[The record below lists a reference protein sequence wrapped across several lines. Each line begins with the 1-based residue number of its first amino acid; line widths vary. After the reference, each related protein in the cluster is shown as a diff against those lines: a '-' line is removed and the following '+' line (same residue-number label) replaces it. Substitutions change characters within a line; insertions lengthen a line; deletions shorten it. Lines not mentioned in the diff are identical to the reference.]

1 MTPSPTAQG
10 LDEDLLHAL
19 VRIGELSRISPSIF
33 YLPEQ
38 VEELLGI
45 AAKLEQPFT
54 VSAFRAAAGLSR
66 KYAVPFLEW
75 TDKQGNTRRRGDLRY
90 LVE

>member
-1 MTPSPTAQG
+1 MTPAPATLG
-10 LDEDLLHAL
+10 LEDDLTHAL
-19 VRIGELSRISPSIF
+19 VRIGELTRVSPSIF

-45 AAKLEQPFT
+45 AAELEQPFT
-54 VSAFRAAAGLSR
+54 VSDFRAAAGLSR

-75 TDKQGNTRRRGDLRY
+75 TDSQGKTRRRGDLRY
-90 LVE
+90 LAR